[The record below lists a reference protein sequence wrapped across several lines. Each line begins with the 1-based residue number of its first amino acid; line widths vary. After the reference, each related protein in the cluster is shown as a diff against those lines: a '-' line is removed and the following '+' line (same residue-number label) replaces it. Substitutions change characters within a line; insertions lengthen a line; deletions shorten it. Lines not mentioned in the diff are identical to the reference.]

1 MAGSMKGIVA
11 YRKKQEQDAR
21 EKAEIAIKELQLIG
35 KAINFNSV
43 AKQSGVSKS
52 FLYGDE
58 EVKEC
63 IEQLREKSVNQE
75 MNRRA
80 KYDKTAKSQAV
91 IIEAKEK
98 RIAKLEEE
106 NKKLK
111 IEVEHLRG
119 LLYSINK

>member
-1 MAGSMKGIVA
+1 MKGLVA
-11 YRKKQEQDAR
+11 YRKKQEQEAR
-21 EKAEIAIKELQLIG
+21 EKAERAITELQLMG

-52 FLYGDE
+52 FLYADE

-106 NKKLK
+106 NKRLK
-111 IEVEHLRG
+111 TEVEHLRG
-119 LLYSINK
+119 LLYSIK

>member
-1 MAGSMKGIVA
+1 MSASMKGIVA
-11 YRKKQEQDAR
+11 YRIKQEQDAR
-21 EKAEIAIKELQLIG
+21 ENAQRAITELQILG
-35 KAINFNSV
+35 KAIKFNSV

-52 FLYGDE
+52 FLYGDKAI
-58 EVKEC
+58 KEC

-80 KYDKTAKSQAV
+80 KYDKTTRSQVV

-119 LLYSINK
+119 LLYSKK

>member
-1 MAGSMKGIVA
+1 MKGIVA
-11 YRKKQEQDAR
+11 YRIKQGQDAR
-21 EKAEIAIKELQLIG
+21 EKAEKAIIELQLLG
-35 KAINFNSV
+35 KTINFNSV

-58 EVKEC
+58 EIKEY

-75 MNRRA
+75 MNRRM
-80 KYDKTAKSQAV
+80 KYDKTAKSQVV

-111 IEVEHLRG
+111 IEVEQLRG
-119 LLYSINK
+119 LLYSKK

>member
-1 MAGSMKGIVA
+1 MKGIVA
-11 YRKKQEQDAR
+11 YRIKQEQDAR
-21 EKAEIAIKELQLIG
+21 ENAERAITELQILG

-52 FLYGDE
+52 FLYGDKAI
-58 EVKEC
+58 KEC

-80 KYDKTAKSQAV
+80 KYDKTTRSQVV

-119 LLYSINK
+119 LLYSKK

>member
-1 MAGSMKGIVA
+1 MKGIVD
-11 YRKKQEQDAR
+11 YRIKQAQDAR
-21 EKAEIAIKELQLIG
+21 EKAEKAITELQLLG

-43 AKQSGVSKS
+43 AKHRGVSKS
-52 FLYGDE
+52 FLYADK

-75 MNRRA
+75 MNKRA
-80 KYDKTAKSQAV
+80 KYDKTAKSQVV

-111 IEVEHLRG
+111 TEVEHLRG
-119 LLYSINK
+119 LLYSKK